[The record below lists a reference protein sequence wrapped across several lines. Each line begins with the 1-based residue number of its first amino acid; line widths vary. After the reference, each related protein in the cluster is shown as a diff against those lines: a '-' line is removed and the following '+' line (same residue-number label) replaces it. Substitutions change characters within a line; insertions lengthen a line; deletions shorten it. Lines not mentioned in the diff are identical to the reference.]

1 MARAGCPA
9 GACGHTGGEPGTRHW
24 ASGEVSH
31 WGSLS
36 SSFSSLDC
44 FLSVCFVLEPSLA
57 RVDVVGMDLVG
68 LGPVLSLAHP
78 RKSFFHLIFS
88 EFLCCCCFR
97 VTVNNADNLHIHIC
111 ENGGAEPVGRGL
123 ASFRSTF
130 SVSLPRGRREKCF
143 LSQVCAALAPM
154 LMDRAG
160 GSALGVLWVKPSPLP
175 IAGGG

>member
-1 MARAGCPA
+1 MAGAGCPA

-44 FLSVCFVLEPSLA
+44 FLNVCFVLEPSLA

-88 EFLCCCCFR
+88 GFLCCCCFR
-97 VTVNNADNLHIHIC
+97 VTVNSADNLHIHIC
-111 ENGGAEPVGRGL
+111 ENGGAEPIGRGL

-130 SVSLPRGRREKCF
+130 SVSLPRGREGEVFPFPGVRC
-143 LSQVCAALAPM
+143 P
-154 LMDRAG
+154 
-160 GSALGVLWVKPSPLP
+160 GSDAHGSGWRISFGCALG
-175 IAGGG
+175 